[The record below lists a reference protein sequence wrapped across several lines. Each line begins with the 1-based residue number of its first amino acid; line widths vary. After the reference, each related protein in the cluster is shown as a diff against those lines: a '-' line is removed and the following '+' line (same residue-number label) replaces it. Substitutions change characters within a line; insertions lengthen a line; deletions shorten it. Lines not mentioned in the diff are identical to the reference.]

1 MGLVPDTYIFEK
13 TANGNVNLIG
23 YKNSAVVELYS
34 LGPVRDIRIS
44 QSYPQSIIIPVDSI
58 GNHVDNKFVSIPWTK
73 IDFSASTPVVSP
85 LPTNIFEAVQA
96 LGSSFFLL
104 PVTDVIARHD
114 WQPPYSYMG
123 SALAGTAESD
133 PDWLVSRIE
142 VFIDGTTLVKTATG
156 SWDDRYILPYA

>member
-1 MGLVPDTYIFEK
+1 MGLIPKIYTFKK
-13 TANGNVNLIG
+13 TINGNVHLVG
-23 YKNSAVVELYS
+23 YRDSNVVEFYL
-34 LGPVRDIRIS
+34 LTPVRDIRIS

-73 IDFSASTPVVSP
+73 IDFSTSSPVVPSI
-85 LPTNIFEAVQA
+85 PTNIFEAVQA
-96 LGSSFFLL
+96 LSEYFFYT
-104 PVTDVIARHD
+104 PVTEVIARHD

-142 VFIDGTTLVKTATG
+142 VFIDGTTLVETATG

>member
-1 MGLVPDTYIFEK
+1 MGLIPDTYIFEK
-13 TANGNVNLIG
+13 TVNGNVNLIG
-23 YKNSAVVELYS
+23 LKNSVVVELYS
-34 LGPVRDIRIS
+34 LSPIRDIRIS
-44 QSYPQSIIIPVDSI
+44 QSYPESIIIPIDSI
-58 GNHVDNKFVSIPWTK
+58 GNHVDNKFLSIPWKK
-73 IDFSASTPVVSP
+73 IDFVNSDPAAPSNPAT
-85 LPTNIFEAVQA
+85 IFQAVKG
-96 LGSSFFLL
+96 LSDSFFLP

-142 VFIDGTTLVKTATG
+142 VFIDGTTLVETATG